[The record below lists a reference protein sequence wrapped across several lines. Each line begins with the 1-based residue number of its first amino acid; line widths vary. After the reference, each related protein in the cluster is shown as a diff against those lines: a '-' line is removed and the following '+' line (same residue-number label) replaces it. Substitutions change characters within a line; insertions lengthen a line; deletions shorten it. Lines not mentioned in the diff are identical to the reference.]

1 MRGDPQNGGSAG
13 TRHLRRVARMAVMV
27 PPGEQGKDQCFACF
41 GGNVEG
47 IAVADGHAL
56 AAAPETLHQGCVVSS
71 TPRHDQLQGANARP
85 FPEAI
90 QVLGY
95 QCRRES
101 GQGGDH
107 ILRAAGAQLLQPPLE
122 IVLAKALPAR

>member
-71 TPRHDQLQGANARP
+71 TPRHDQLQGRRGDGAALG
-85 FPEAI
+85 
-90 QVLGY
+90 VLGLELEDLAPAKTP
-95 QCRRES
+95 RENGS
-101 GQGGDH
+101 
-107 ILRAAGAQLLQPPLE
+107 
-122 IVLAKALPAR
+122 LPW